1 MRADVNSNKEEATG
15 TLSHLDE
22 AINGQGTNIN
32 NISITFFLSPDVFIV
47 LETDGELGDEADGTK
62 VGTGLGKT

>member
-22 AINGQGTNIN
+22 AINGQGTNI
-32 NISITFFLSPDVFIV
+32 ISITFFLSPDIFVV